1 MGKGNGVESPITFR
15 TGPANSVERDGLPSW
30 TQKSKLR
37 SGPSQRINK
46 SSDCRW
52 CLATSGAWSQ
62 TTCQVV
68 QTTLSKIVLM
78 ESSSFCSSPRK
89 SPFTTSSCASR
100 CQVLDLLTMQIASWE
115 SSQALKL
122 ADRIN
127 YVQRSQK
134 NLIIVKKFLE
144 ILETMTNP
152 KFQKTLFHRI

>member
-1 MGKGNGVESPITFR
+1 
-15 TGPANSVERDGLPSW
+15 
-30 TQKSKLR
+30 
-37 SGPSQRINK
+37 
-46 SSDCRW
+46 
-52 CLATSGAWSQ
+52 
-62 TTCQVV
+62 
-68 QTTLSKIVLM
+68 M

-152 KFQKTLFHRI
+152 KFQKSLFQRI